1 MNPASNPSI
10 AIPRSRFNQEYN
22 FSAAMFH
29 GDLVPLDCF
38 EVLPGD
44 DFTVKKSGI
53 EIIMSTPIV
62 PIFGNIKLKVT
73 AFFIPMRLVW
83 RYTEEFFGANKTSA
97 GPQTTTYLI
106 PRYSVYQSGIPK
118 YSVSHYLGKP
128 YVAQNTTI
136 KNYGVVSVLK
146 ERAYWLTWSEW
157 YRAQQVQNPFILNTD
172 NVSPYSASGLAK
184 IGTLNGANVYMDHLP
199 AKVCK
204 QYDIFT
210 AATLSPQYGSAVELP
225 LGTYAPVIGS
235 STLHSVGSDGVKFAQ
250 ATNTY
255 STKPSAL
262 GFAASQ
268 SDANKIAIYPDSNL
282 TSGDPGDNIFNVG
295 ATNLVADL
303 STATAAKINDIRY
316 AFQLQKYLE
325 RSNFGSRFFEV
336 LAVHYGVTSPDSRLQ
351 RPEYLGGK
359 SCPIVVRTVLSQ
371 AGYDASSSQKVG
383 QPGAS
388 SITYVDISGLFSKGF
403 VEPGYVMILAST
415 NHERVY
421 SQGLLQEDTKF
432 DRFEFYSPE
441 FNNLGD
447 QMLKKKHVMLTG
459 DSSDEEDWGCQ
470 GHWDEYRYRMK
481 RVGPGLDPA
490 EPNALDFWTLGE
502 KFTSRPSLSA
512 SFIQENRDCLSR
524 CLVTG
529 ATGPDYIF
537 DFYCVYQATRE
548 MSMYA
553 IPGLIDHFGVI

>member
-10 AIPRSRFNQEYN
+10 AIPRSRFLQEYN
-22 FSAAMFH
+22 FSASMFH

-38 EVLPGD
+38 EVIAGD
-44 DFTVKKSGI
+44 DFTVKKAAK
-53 EIIMSTPIV
+53 EIIMSTPIA
-62 PIFGNIKLKVT
+62 PIFGNIKLKVC

-83 RYTEEFFGANKTSA
+83 NHTEEFFGANKTSA
-97 GPQTTTYLI
+97 GPQTNTYLI
-106 PRYSVYQSGIPK
+106 PRSSIFNFGIPK

-128 YVAQNTTI
+128 YCINKDTGDNS
-136 KNYGVVSVLK
+136 KYGVVSMLK
-146 ERAYWLTWSEW
+146 ERCYWLTWSEW
-157 YRAQQVQNPFILNTD
+157 YRAQQVQNPFILNTSD
-172 NVSPYSASGLAK
+172 VSAPNYGNRYYAAQ
-184 IGTLNGANVYMDHLP
+184 IGSLNGVNVYMDHMC

-225 LGTYAPVIGS
+225 LGTFAPIIAENTAALDSNGDSVVGFSVS
-235 STLHSVGSDGVKFAQ
+235 SAASGGKSNLYNNGIIFKKETTVVDGVEQLEENGPAR
-250 ATNTY
+250 
-255 STKPSAL
+255 
-262 GFAASQ
+262 
-268 SDANKIAIYPDSNL
+268 IY
-282 TSGDPGDNIFNVG
+282 
-295 ATNLVADL
+295 ADL

-325 RSNFGSRFFEV
+325 RANFGSRFFEV

-359 SCPIVVRTVLSQ
+359 SAPIVVRTVLSQ
-371 AGYDASSSQKVG
+371 AGYEASSSQKVG

-388 SITYVDISGLFSKGF
+388 SITYVDLSGLFSKGF
-403 VEPGYVMILAST
+403 VEPGYVLILAST

-447 QMLKKKHVMLTG
+447 QAIKNKHIMVTG
-459 DSSDEEDWGCQ
+459 DSTDEQVFGYQ
-470 GHWDEYRYRMK
+470 GHWDEYRYRIK
-481 RVGPGLDPA
+481 RVAGDLDP
-490 EPNALDFWTLGE
+490 NISGSLDYWTLSE
-502 KFTSRPSLSA
+502 KFATRPSLSA
-512 SFIQENRDCLSR
+512 SFIEENRDCISR

-529 ATGPDYIF
+529 ASGPDYIF
-537 DFYCVYQATRE
+537 DFYCEYQATRE

>member
-10 AIPRSRFNQEYN
+10 AIPRSRFLQEYN
-22 FSAAMFH
+22 FSASMLH

-38 EVLPGD
+38 EVIAGD
-44 DFTVKKSGI
+44 DFTVKKAAK
-53 EIIMSTPIV
+53 EIIMSTPIA
-62 PIFGNIKLKVT
+62 PIFGNIKLKVC

-83 RYTEEFFGANKTSA
+83 EHTEEFFGANKTSA

-106 PRYSVYQSGIPK
+106 PRSSVYKYGIPK

-128 YVAQNTTI
+128 YCALDSS
-136 KNYGVVSVLK
+136 KAAADFGVVSILK
-146 ERAYWLTWSEW
+146 ERCYWLTWSEW
-157 YRAQQVQNPFILNTD
+157 YRAQQVQNPFILRKADSTPNGTGD
-172 NVSPYSASGLAK
+172 GLLGSRD
-184 IGTLNGANVYMDHLP
+184 GTNLHLDAMC

-225 LGTYAPVIGS
+225 LGTFAPILAS
-235 STLHSVGSDGVKFAQ
+235 DTLHDFSSG
-250 ATNTY
+250 
-255 STKPSAL
+255 
-262 GFAASQ
+262 
-268 SDANKIAIYPDSNL
+268 SNL
-282 TSGDPGDNIFNVG
+282 YFQTGTGDSKTSREIVISTEEGRVDLLAADDTGDSITGS
-295 ATNLVADL
+295 NLYADL
-303 STATAAKINDIRY
+303 SHATAAKINDIRY

-325 RSNFGSRFFEV
+325 RANFGSRFFEV

-359 SCPIVVRTVLSQ
+359 SAPIVVRTVLSQ
-371 AGYDASSSQKVG
+371 AGYEASSSQKVG

-388 SITYVDISGLFSKGF
+388 SITFVDLSGLFSKGF
-403 VEPGYVMILAST
+403 VEPGYVLILAST

-447 QMLKKKHVMLTG
+447 QAIKNKHIMLTG
-459 DSSDEEDWGCQ
+459 DASDEQVFGYQ
-470 GHWDEYRYRMK
+470 GHWDEYRYRLK
-481 RVGPGLDPA
+481 RVAGDLDP
-490 EPNALDFWTLGE
+490 NITGSLDFWTLSE
-502 KFTSRPSLSA
+502 KFSSRPSLSA
-512 SFIQENRDCLSR
+512 SFIQENRDCISR

-537 DFYCVYQATRE
+537 DFYCEYQATRE